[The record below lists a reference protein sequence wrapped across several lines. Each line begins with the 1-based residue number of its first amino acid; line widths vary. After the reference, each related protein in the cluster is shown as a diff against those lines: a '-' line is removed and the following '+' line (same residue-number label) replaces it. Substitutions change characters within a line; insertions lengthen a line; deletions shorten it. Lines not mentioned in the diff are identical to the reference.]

1 MAHCNANPA
10 GMGFTRSCLTRQA
23 ECWKTANNIFD
34 FNSSIDEAHP
44 SSLVLYP
51 EHFLLDYEDE
61 GLIVVRIEVA
71 HLYGCLLFLSDA
83 LALAIQELKFD
94 VRV

>member
-1 MAHCNANPA
+1 MPLIQH
-10 GMGFTRSCLTRQA
+10 
-23 ECWKTANNIFD
+23 
-34 FNSSIDEAHP
+34 
-44 SSLVLYP
+44 VYP
-51 EHFLLDYEDE
+51 EHLLLDYEDE

-71 HLYGCLLFLSDA
+71 HLYGSLLFLSDA

>member
-1 MAHCNANPA
+1 M
-10 GMGFTRSCLTRQA
+10 M
-23 ECWKTANNIFD
+23 
-34 FNSSIDEAHP
+34 
-44 SSLVLYP
+44 SLIHHDYP
-51 EHFLLDYEDE
+51 EHLLLDYEDE

>member
-1 MAHCNANPA
+1 MSPIHH
-10 GMGFTRSCLTRQA
+10 
-23 ECWKTANNIFD
+23 D
-34 FNSSIDEAHP
+34 
-44 SSLVLYP
+44 YP
-51 EHFLLDYEDE
+51 EHLLLDYEDE

>member
-1 MAHCNANPA
+1 MSVIHH
-10 GMGFTRSCLTRQA
+10 
-23 ECWKTANNIFD
+23 D
-34 FNSSIDEAHP
+34 
-44 SSLVLYP
+44 YP
-51 EHFLLDYEDE
+51 EHLLLDYEDE
-61 GLIVVRIEVA
+61 GLIVVGIEVA

>member
-1 MAHCNANPA
+1 MISIAL
-10 GMGFTRSCLTRQA
+10 GMKLIR
-23 ECWKTANNIFD
+23 
-34 FNSSIDEAHP
+34 H
-44 SSLVLYP
+44 LYP

>member
-1 MAHCNANPA
+1 MKLIVIH
-10 GMGFTRSCLTRQA
+10 
-23 ECWKTANNIFD
+23 
-34 FNSSIDEAHP
+34 H
-44 SSLVLYP
+44 LYP